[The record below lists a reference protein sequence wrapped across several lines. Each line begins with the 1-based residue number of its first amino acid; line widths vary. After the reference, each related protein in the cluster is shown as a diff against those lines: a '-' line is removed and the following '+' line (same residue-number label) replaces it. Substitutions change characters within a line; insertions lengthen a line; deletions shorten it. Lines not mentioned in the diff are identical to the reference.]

1 MLLASYK
8 YHHTFRAAASVFI
21 PLLALHMS
29 NRKGKNVVFPIS
41 SSEEEEEEENDDDD
55 DVEEEEEEEE
65 EDDDDD
71 DDDSDDDYD
80 GESEHDTISI
90 SSSEDGIELSEEG
103 EADRESMDEDSE
115 AAPTDEANCNIVI
128 KLLQGGHDLHVLRLE
143 ECKAYL
149 RKHGLRLTG
158 TKEICIERIQ
168 EHWRIKDGNG
178 EKLYPRSSFTI
189 NCTGD
194 VCQGDVVLFTQRIYK
209 KFDIVTRGGKPIG
222 KRTVAGRVVKESYGA
237 AKQQHTFTVEILW
250 SKGLKKLPPL
260 FPLLIK
266 GRNLYRLKTHRQ
278 RWKDE
283 AARLRVLAEKHKRG
297 AIARH
302 IRETTK
308 ARSSNGGSKLQKE
321 SCKGEIPLK
330 RPRNRGTVRSTKAQE
345 WVFSHGRA
353 SSAGQVKTKGAAKT
367 KDQSGSERK
376 RESACTRTP
385 KKRQKNNRPVITTRT
400 QKPDISHVKAVDS
413 SARHFVHA
421 NPQGNGFPMHHP
433 IVGSHQNNYQAHI
446 PYDYRVA
453 SPAYV
458 ASGGSYLC
466 FEYERASTSIAGG
479 MSRNKMAVPIPH
491 HHAFHAGLD
500 PRLSSCLLP
509 QVPTGR
515 QLNTVPPVLQKQ
527 IHKTGQLACSMSGCK
542 DMGAKNCIGSFC
554 WKCCRSTKRKCPR
567 HKLP

>member
-1 MLLASYK
+1 M
-8 YHHTFRAAASVFI
+8 
-21 PLLALHMS
+21 
-29 NRKGKNVVFPIS
+29 
-41 SSEEEEEEENDDDD
+41 
-55 DVEEEEEEEE
+55 
-65 EDDDDD
+65 
-71 DDDSDDDYD
+71 
-80 GESEHDTISI
+80 
-90 SSSEDGIELSEEG
+90 
-103 EADRESMDEDSE
+103 
-115 AAPTDEANCNIVI
+115 
-128 KLLQGGHDLHVLRLE
+128 
-143 ECKAYL
+143 
-149 RKHGLRLTG
+149 
-158 TKEICIERIQ
+158 
-168 EHWRIKDGNG
+168 
-178 EKLYPRSSFTI
+178 
-189 NCTGD
+189 
-194 VCQGDVVLFTQRIYK
+194 
-209 KFDIVTRGGKPIG
+209 
-222 KRTVAGRVVKESYGA
+222 
-237 AKQQHTFTVEILW
+237 
-250 SKGLKKLPPL
+250 
-260 FPLLIK
+260 
-266 GRNLYRLKTHRQ
+266 
-278 RWKDE
+278 
-283 AARLRVLAEKHKRG
+283 
-297 AIARH
+297 
-302 IRETTK
+302 
-308 ARSSNGGSKLQKE
+308 
-321 SCKGEIPLK
+321 
-330 RPRNRGTVRSTKAQE
+330 
-345 WVFSHGRA
+345 
-353 SSAGQVKTKGAAKT
+353 KTKGAAKT